1 MRFSI
6 LSFGCQMN
14 AADSL
19 WLAQALTSMGWV
31 ESPREEAQ
39 VYILN
44 TCSVREKPEQKV
56 YTALGRLQQLNPHGF
71 AAVGGCVSQQVGDGL
86 LERFPFVRL
95 VFGTDQVGA
104 APGALARLVEHP
116 SLKISLLDF
125 EERYP
130 EREPAVTAAPGR
142 PSAFVTI
149 MQGCDNFCAYCIVPY
164 TRGRQKSRDPGLVL
178 DECRRLV
185 AGGAR
190 ELFLLGQNVNSYGL
204 DASGAGVGFAELL
217 RRVARTPGVERVRFT
232 TSHPKDLDDATI
244 RAMAEEPAVCPQL
257 HLPMQ
262 AGSDAVLRRM
272 GRVYNRTQYLDLAAK
287 VQQARPGVALTT
299 DIIVGFPGE
308 TEQDF
313 QQTLEAVE
321 QVGFEGSFSFCYS
334 DRPGTAATALP
345 DKVNREIQLDRLW
358 RLQKLQD
365 VLTRKVLEDQ
375 VGRETVLLLE
385 GKSRKQDSEESFWR
399 GRDPHGRVVNLALPP
414 GKDGSGKLVKVKIT
428 HAKNHSLTGE
438 RIGELW

>member
-1 MRFSI
+1 MRFTI

-14 AADSL
+14 AADSQ
-19 WLAQALTSMGWV
+19 WLAQALKAMGWV
-31 ESPREEAQ
+31 ESPREQAQ

-71 AAVGGCVSQQVGDGL
+71 AAVGGCVAQQTGDRL

-104 APGALARLVEHP
+104 APGALAQLAEHP
-116 SLKISLLDF
+116 SLKLSLLDF

-130 EREPAVTAAPGR
+130 EREPGAAVAPGC

-164 TRGRQKSRDPGLVL
+164 TRGRQKSRDPGLIL

-185 AGGAR
+185 QGGAR

-217 RRVARTPGVERVRFT
+217 RRVARIPGVERVRFT
-232 TSHPKDLDDATI
+232 TSHPKDLDEAAI
-244 RAMAEEPAVCPQL
+244 QVMAEEPAVCPQL

-272 GRVYNRTQYLDLAAK
+272 GRVYNRAQYLELAAK
-287 VQQARPGVALTT
+287 VQQASPGIALTT

-308 TEQDF
+308 TEEDF
-313 QQTLEAVE
+313 RLTLEAVE
-321 QVGFEGSFSFCYS
+321 RVGFEGSFSFCYS
-334 DRPGTAATALP
+334 DRPGTAAAVLP
-345 DKVNREIQLDRLW
+345 DKVSKEVQLDRLW
-358 RLQKLQD
+358 RLQKIQE
-365 VLTRKVLEDQ
+365 VLTKKVLEAQ
-375 VGRETVLLLE
+375 VGRETVLLVE
-385 GKSRKQDSEESFWR
+385 GKSRKQNDEKSFWR
-399 GRDPHGRVVNLALPP
+399 GRDPHGRVVNLALPS
-414 GKDGSGKLVKVKIT
+414 GLDGSGKLVKVKIT
-428 HAKNHSLTGE
+428 QAKNHSLIGE
-438 RIGELW
+438 RIGGLW